1 MSSSESRRAT
11 VLPRVGHG
19 ALRPARFLGEQLAA
33 PGAGPAGET
42 GGPARAWDEGHAAG
56 YAAGLLEAR
65 REQERWAQAAAAREA
80 AESAARG
87 HSWDAVLAGLREAVT
102 GARAQA
108 AVDDVTATAAALA
121 VEIAEALVGHH
132 LRVGECS
139 ALDAVTRAL
148 ADVPRGSVVT
158 LRVHPDD
165 LPLLPEDTA
174 ALCADSTLTLVPDAS
189 VGRGGAVADLG
200 DRTVDARLEAALARV
215 REVLAR

>member
-1 MSSSESRRAT
+1 MSSSDSRRAT
-11 VLPRVGHG
+11 LLPRTGHG
-19 ALRPARFLGEQLAA
+19 ALRPARFVGEQLPV
-33 PGAGPAGET
+33 PGTGPVAEPHAG
-42 GGPARAWDEGHAAG
+42 ARAWEDGHAAG

-65 REQERWAQAAAAREA
+65 REQQRWLEAAAARDET
-80 AESAARG
+80 ESAARG
-87 HSWDAVLAGLREAVT
+87 HSWDVLLAGLREAVA

-108 AVDDVTATAAALA
+108 TVDDVTATAAAMA
-121 VEIAEALVGHH
+121 VEVAEALVGHH

-148 ADVPRGSVVT
+148 AEVRRGSEVT

-165 LPLLPEDTA
+165 LPLLPGDTA
-174 ALCADSTLTLVPDAS
+174 ALCADCTLTVVPDAT

-200 DRTVDARLEAALARV
+200 DRTVDARLESALERV

>member
-11 VLPRVGHG
+11 VLPRAGHG
-19 ALRPARFLGEQLAA
+19 ALRPARFLGEQLAT
-33 PGAGPAGET
+33 PGAVPAGDASGAT
-42 GGPARAWDEGHAAG
+42 SAWADGHAAG

-65 REQERWAQAAAAREA
+65 REQELWLEAATARAE

-87 HSWDAVLAGLREAVT
+87 HSWDVVLSGLREAVA

-108 AVDDVTATAAALA
+108 TVDDVTGTAAAMA
-121 VEIAEALVGHH
+121 VELAEVLVGHH

-148 ADVPRGSVVT
+148 AEVPRGSVVT

-165 LPLLPEDTA
+165 LPLLPQDTA
-174 ALCADSTLTLVPDAS
+174 ALSADCTLAVVPDAA

-200 DRTVDARLEAALARV
+200 DRTVDARLEAALERV

>member
-11 VLPRVGHG
+11 VLPRAGHG
-19 ALRPARFLGEQLAA
+19 ALRPARFVGEQLAS
-33 PGAGPAGET
+33 PGTVPT
-42 GGPARAWDEGHAAG
+42 GDASGTTSAWAEGHAAG

-65 REQERWAQAAAAREA
+65 REQELWLEA
-80 AESAARG
+80 ATARAEAEGAARG
-87 HSWDAVLAGLREAVT
+87 HSWDAVLAGLHEAVA
-102 GARAQA
+102 GARSQA

-132 LRVGECS
+132 LQVGECS

-148 ADVPRGSVVT
+148 AEVPRGSVVT

-165 LPLLPEDTA
+165 LPLLPQDTA
-174 ALCADSTLTLVPDAS
+174 VLSADCTLTVVPDAS

-200 DRTVDARLEAALARV
+200 DRTVDARLAAALERV

>member
-11 VLPRVGHG
+11 VLTRAGHG
-19 ALRPARFLGEQLAA
+19 ALRPARFVGEQLAT
-33 PGAGPAGET
+33 PGAGPDGEPD
-42 GGPARAWDEGHAAG
+42 GPARAWEDGHAAG

-65 REQERWAQAAAAREA
+65 REQERWVQASAAREA

-87 HSWDAVLAGLREAVT
+87 HSWDAVLGGLREAVT

-132 LRVGECS
+132 LQVGECS

-148 ADVPRGSVVT
+148 AEVPRASAVT

-165 LPLLPEDTA
+165 LPLLPQDTA
-174 ALCADSTLTLVPDAS
+174 ALSADCTLTLVPDPC

-200 DRTVDARLEAALARV
+200 DRTVDARLETALARV